1 MPLSSVA
8 VRAKAA
14 SSAHRNSFGRRDGRA
29 ACHGARRSRAV
40 HARLPITCNL
50 VPARSEGGGLRVI
63 RRKWQE
69 LQEYASTERMELV
82 VSDTELSYDDKVA
95 WLARYYGLRP
105 LEVGGRLAKV
115 AAIGAK
121 VTITWLIEERLPED
135 TPKRRGA
142 VLRDAL
148 SNLGP
153 VFVKIGQ
160 TLATRPD
167 LIGDEAAQYL
177 TQLQEKNS
185 PFPSEVAFRIIQE
198 EFGWKGPIAGNHLD
212 GLNNADSTPLFVE
225 LGEEPV
231 AAASLGQVYKG
242 VVSKPGAP
250 GVHIPVAV
258 KVMRPKV
265 GRQIALDVHI
275 IRLCLKW
282 LQAYWSTEAELPNI
296 SNEVGAGLFR
306 ELDYHQEAR
315 NIEEFREAHAFQHF
329 LRIPTTF
336 PFWTRQRVL
345 CMEWVDGKR
354 KSSLSDRE
362 KLSMV
367 KMGVDCC
374 MAQLLQTGIIHADP
388 HDGNMMLSG
397 EEELCLLDFGLVTRI
412 TAEQQEAMAAAILH
426 TLAEE
431 WPLLVED
438 MKIMGLLPEVPAV
451 WVDPVTREPVSPLS
465 RGVWQD
471 MPEEAFTAVFTE
483 SMNAGGQQRSFS
495 QITEQLCELGA
506 SYKVNLP
513 TWLVLIIRAMMTL
526 DGFASAM
533 DYNPIEAAYP
543 HAIRRA
549 LAPITPRGRAAL
561 RNAVLT
567 PEGDVQWARLSNLLG
582 NDDALRD
589 ASAANQAR
597 AQLAGT
603 SGQDDLHMDAAEEAK
618 RVLQELMVS
627 TEGRALR
634 RLIYVANTRSI
645 VGQLLSRET
654 LAAAVAAAQ
663 AGSVMAVMSAMAGQ
677 IEEQLGKSVAAAQRA
692 FRRGVE
698 RDIRARKRLER
709 EWRTAAVYGTLFRHH
724 AFNMWKCGPKGMA
737 LSLGLLLM
745 GSVLG
750 VGASLLA
757 VSHMLT
763 RGFQSLL
770 SGMSGSATSGRS
782 IVLHSSRRSDDAAPS
797 KTSWANTVTAS

>member
-1 MPLSSVA
+1 
-8 VRAKAA
+8 
-14 SSAHRNSFGRRDGRA
+14 
-29 ACHGARRSRAV
+29 
-40 HARLPITCNL
+40 
-50 VPARSEGGGLRVI
+50 
-63 RRKWQE
+63 
-69 LQEYASTERMELV
+69 MELV
-82 VSDTELSYDDKVA
+82 ISDTELSYEDKVA

-105 LEVGGRLAKV
+105 LEVGGRLARV
-115 AAIGAK
+115 AATGARVA
-121 VTITWLIEERLPED
+121 VTWVLEGRLPED
-135 TPKRRGA
+135 VPKRRGA

-148 SNLGP
+148 SALGP

-167 LIGDEAAQYL
+167 LIGDEAAKYL
-177 TQLQEKNS
+177 TQLQEKNA

-198 EFGWKGPIAGNHLD
+198 EFEWSGPIAGNHLD
-212 GLNNADSTPLFVE
+212 GLNSPDATPLFVE

-242 VVSKPGAP
+242 VVRKPGAP
-250 GVHIPVAV
+250 GESIPVAV
-258 KVMRPKV
+258 KVMRPLV

-282 LQAYWSTEAELPNI
+282 LQEYWGTEAELPNI

-315 NIEEFREAHAFQHF
+315 NIEEFREAHSFQKF
-329 LRIPTTF
+329 LHIPSTF
-336 PFWTRQRVL
+336 PFWTRKRVL
-345 CMEWVDGKR
+345 CMEWVEGKR
-354 KSSLSDRE
+354 KSALSDRE

-431 WPLLVED
+431 WGALVED
-438 MKIMGLLPEVPAV
+438 MKIMGLLPEVPAI
-451 WVDPVTREPVSPLS
+451 WVDPVTREPASPMVQ
-465 RGVWQD
+465 GVWQD
-471 MPEEAFTAVFTE
+471 MDEADFTAVFSR
-483 SMNAGGQQRSFS
+483 SMSSGGQQRSFS

-506 SYKVNLP
+506 SYRVNLP

-549 LAPITPRGRAAL
+549 LAPITDRGRQAL

-589 ASAANQAR
+589 ASAANAAR
-597 AQLAGT
+597 AQLAGP
-603 SGQDDLHMDAAEEAK
+603 SGQDVAADLHMDAAEEAK

-627 TEGRALR
+627 TEGKALR
-634 RLIYVANTRSI
+634 RLIWAANTRSI
-645 VGQLLSRET
+645 VGQLLAKET
-654 LAAAVAAAQ
+654 VSAAMGQAGNLVTVMQAMAAQ
-663 AGSVMAVMSAMAGQ
+663 MEEHVAKSASALA
-677 IEEQLGKSVAAAQRA
+677 EA

-698 RDIRARKRLER
+698 RDTRARKELER
-709 EWRTAAVYGTLFRHH
+709 KWRTAAVYGALFRHH
-724 AFNMWKCGPKGMA
+724 AFRMWRCGPKGFA
-737 LSLGLLLM
+737 LSLGLL
-745 GSVLG
+745 VLG
-750 VGASLLA
+750 GALSVGASLLA
-757 VSHMLT
+757 ISRLLT
-763 RGFQSLL
+763 RGWRRVTTGPTAP
-770 SGMSGSATSGRS
+770 SGQQ
-782 IVLHSSRRSDDAAPS
+782 IVIHSSRRSGDTATS
-797 KTSWANTVTAS
+797 TTKGGSWANTVTAS